1 MKKMRYF
8 YNPKTLNYE
17 KVEVTWVSKAWQ
29 AIGWLST
36 AVIFAAVIVVIYS
49 TYFESPR
56 ERQLSR
62 ELEKM
67 ELEYE
72 LMSQELDHMN
82 SVLAELQERDDN
94 IYRVIFEADPIPA
107 TQREA
112 GFGGINYFKRFEGYE
127 NSKLMS
133 EVEKKIRQLKGKLV
147 VQSKSYDELANIIK
161 NKEDMLAAI
170 PAIQPVSNK
179 DLKRLASGYGYRT
192 HPIYKSIKFHKG
204 LDFTAKRGTEVYA
217 TGDGVVVRADKR
229 RSGYGRQIVID
240 HGYGYKTRYAHLD
253 KFVVKTGQKVK
264 RGELIGYVG
273 NTGLSTAPHL
283 HYEVLKNN
291 RPVNPVNFFFN
302 DLTPQE
308 YEALIEIANTTNQ
321 SFD

>member
-17 KVEVTWVSKAWQ
+17 KVEVTWVNKAWQ
-29 AIGWLST
+29 TIGWLST
-36 AVIFAAVIVVIYS
+36 AVIFAAIIVVIYS

-94 IYRVIFEADPIPA
+94 IYRVIFEADPIPG

-112 GFGGINYFKRFEGYE
+112 GFGGVNYFKRFEGYE
-127 NSKLMS
+127 NSELMT
-133 EVEKKIRQLKGKLV
+133 EVEKKIRQMKGKLV

-161 NKEDMLAAI
+161 KKEDMLAAI

-204 LDFTAKRGTEVYA
+204 LDFTAHRGTEVYA

-291 RPVNPVNFFFN
+291 RAVNPVNFFFN